1 MKLKGCFF
9 CAGTGGRTGL
19 HPMSPGWC
27 TLSRMSYAALPRYC
41 RNFMPFSFTMLD
53 ETVETRRPWRGSP
66 CPAIRGRA
74 FLCIVCI
81 IQQYLSSFAI
91 RSRARACPSLVSRDE
106 APYAV
111 VECKL
116 RGGQCREKYEKYML
130 KKEKILM
137 TKHCLYATI
146 NSKHYISVSGTT

>member
-1 MKLKGCFF
+1 
-9 CAGTGGRTGL
+9 
-19 HPMSPGWC
+19 
-27 TLSRMSYAALPRYC
+27 
-41 RNFMPFSFTMLD
+41 MLD

-91 RSRARACPSLVSRDE
+91 RSRESVCPSRSHVIKPLALWQNENIS
-106 APYAV
+106 
-111 VECKL
+111 
-116 RGGQCREKYEKYML
+116 M
-130 KKEKILM
+130 KKRKIMM
-137 TKHCLYATI
+137 TKNCRYATI

>member
-1 MKLKGCFF
+1 
-9 CAGTGGRTGL
+9 
-19 HPMSPGWC
+19 
-27 TLSRMSYAALPRYC
+27 
-41 RNFMPFSFTMLD
+41 MLD

-81 IQQYLSSFAI
+81 IQQYLGSFAI
-91 RSRARACPSLVSRDE
+91 RSRERACLSRSQGMKSLTLWQKRKNV
-106 APYAV
+106 
-111 VECKL
+111 
-116 RGGQCREKYEKYML
+116 
-130 KKEKILM
+130 M